1 MLTFVKTDIMS
12 KKTSKVDNRVPKFI
26 VFIGRLLYRI
36 SPILA
41 EKFAR
46 KLFITPIKHK
56 IPKREFH
63 MESESVQTKLFVPSI
78 NKEIVVYSYGNSNK
92 KVLLVHGWSG
102 RGTQLVKIADAFLEN
117 GYSTISF
124 DAPAHGKSG
133 TKTTLMLEFIES
145 ILEIEKQYGPFE
157 FAVGHSLGGMS
168 ILNAVKRGL
177 EVKKAVVI
185 GSGNSVINIVNTFVQ
200 KIGLPNKV
208 AVIMKNNFEKK
219 YQFEMESFSAYV
231 AAKNVSIPVLVIHDN
246 DDDDIPVS
254 EAHHI
259 AENLSNKE
267 IFITNKLGHRKIL
280 GDSVVINKIVEFLM
294 IKK

>member
-1 MLTFVKTDIMS
+1 MT
-12 KKTSKVDNRVPKFI
+12 KKNKQIENNVPKSI
-26 VFIGRLLYRI
+26 LYFAKI
-36 SPILA
+36 LNFFSSNLA
-41 EKFAR
+41 ERFAR

-78 NKEIVVYSYGNSNK
+78 DKEIVVYAYGNSNK
-92 KVLLVHGWSG
+92 KILLVHGWSG

-145 ILEIEKQYGPFE
+145 ILEVEKDHGPFE

-168 ILNAVKRGL
+168 ILNAIKKGL
-177 EVKKAVVI
+177 QVKKAVII
-185 GSGNSVINIVNTFVQ
+185 GSGNSVINIVNTFVE
-200 KIGLPNKV
+200 KIGLPNKI
-208 AVIMKNNFEKK
+208 AVMMKNNFEKK

-231 AAKNVSIPVLVIHDN
+231 AAKDVKIPVLVIHDN
-246 DDDDIPVS
+246 DDEDIPVS

-259 AENLSNKE
+259 VENLSDKE
-267 IFITNKLGHRKIL
+267 ILITNKLGHRKIL
-280 GDSVVINKIVEFLM
+280 GDATVIHKIVEFLM

>member
-1 MLTFVKTDIMS
+1 MA
-12 KKTSKVDNRVPKFI
+12 KKTSNADARVPKSI
-26 VFIGRLLYRI
+26 VFIGRFLYKI
-36 SPILA
+36 SPFLA

-46 KLFITPIKHK
+46 KLFTTPIKHK

-63 MESESVQTKLFVPSI
+63 MEAESVQSKLFVPAI
-78 NKEIVVYSYGNSNK
+78 NKEIIVYTYGNSNK
-92 KVLLVHGWSG
+92 KILLVHGWSG
-102 RGTQLVKIADAFLEN
+102 RGTQLVKIADALLEK

-145 ILEIEKQYGPFE
+145 ILEVEKANGPFE

-168 ILNAVKRGL
+168 ILNAIKKGL
-177 EVKKAVVI
+177 QVNKAVVI
-185 GSGNSVINIVNTFVQ
+185 GSGNSVINIVNTFVE

-208 AVIMKNNFEKK
+208 AVLMRNNFEKK
-219 YQFEMESFSAYV
+219 YHFEMESFSAYI
-231 AAKNVSIPVLVIHDN
+231 AAKEVKIPVLVIHDN

-254 EAHHI
+254 EAHHL

-267 IFITNKLGHRKIL
+267 ILITNNLGHRKIL
-280 GDSVVINKIVEFLM
+280 GDSSVIAKIVEFLL

>member
-1 MLTFVKTDIMS
+1 MA
-12 KKTSKVDNRVPKFI
+12 KKSANIGDRVPKFI
-26 VFIGRLLYRI
+26 LLTGRFLFFI

-41 EKFAR
+41 ERFAR

-63 MESESVQTKLFVPSI
+63 MEEQSVQTKLFIPSI
-78 NKEIVVYSYGNSNK
+78 NKEIVVYAYGNSDK
-92 KVLLVHGWSG
+92 KILLVHGWSG
-102 RGTQLVKIADAFLEN
+102 RGTQLVKIADALKEKGF
-117 GYSTISF
+117 STISF

-145 ILEIEKQYGPFE
+145 ILEVEKLYGPFE
-157 FAVGHSLGGMS
+157 FAIGHSLGGMS
-168 ILNAVKRGL
+168 ILNAVKKGL
-177 EVKKAVVI
+177 QVQKAVVI
-185 GSGNSVINIVNTFVQ
+185 GSGNSVVNIVNTFVE

-219 YQFEMESFSAYV
+219 YQFDMESFSAYV
-231 AAKNVSIPVLVIHDN
+231 AAKDVKIPVLVVHDN

-254 EAHHI
+254 EAYHL
-259 AENLSNKE
+259 ADNLINKE
-267 IFITNKLGHRKIL
+267 IMITNKLGHRKIL
-280 GDSVVINKIVEFLM
+280 GDFGVINTIIEFLL

>member
-1 MLTFVKTDIMS
+1 MAKKKS
-12 KKTSKVDNRVPKFI
+12 KPDERVPKLI
-26 VFIGRLLYRI
+26 IFIGQFLYRI
-36 SPILA
+36 SPKLA

-63 MESESVQTKLFVPSI
+63 MEADSIQKKLLVPSI
-78 NKEIVVYSYGNSNK
+78 NKEIVVYTYGNSNK
-92 KVLLVHGWSG
+92 KILLVHGWSG
-102 RGTQLVKIADAFLEN
+102 RGTQLVKIADALLEN

-145 ILEIEKQYGPFE
+145 ILELEKSYGPFE

-168 ILNAVKRGL
+168 ILNAIKKGL
-177 EVKKAVVI
+177 QVKKAALI
-185 GSGNSVINIVNTFVQ
+185 GSGNSVINIVNTFVE
-200 KIGLPNKV
+200 KIGLPNEV
-208 AVIMKNNFEKK
+208 AVLMKNNFEKK

-231 AAKNVSIPVLVIHDN
+231 AAKEVKIPILVIHDN
-246 DDDDIPVS
+246 DDEDIPVS

-259 AENLSNKE
+259 IENLTDKE
-267 IFITNKLGHRKIL
+267 FLITNNLGHRKIL
-280 GDSVVINKIVEFLM
+280 GDATVINKVVEFLL

>member
-1 MLTFVKTDIMS
+1 MPN
-12 KKTSKVDNRVPKFI
+12 KKYPTETQVPKI
-26 VFIGRLLYRI
+26 IILIGRFLYRI
-36 SPILA
+36 SPVLA

-63 MESESVQTKLFVPSI
+63 MEAVSLQSKLFVPSI
-78 NKEIVVYSYGNSNK
+78 NKEIVVYAYGNSNK
-92 KVLLVHGWSG
+92 KILLVHGWSG
-102 RGTQLVKIADAFLEN
+102 RGTQLVKIADAFIEKE
-117 GYSTISF
+117 YATISF

-145 ILEIEKQYGPFE
+145 ILEVEKHYGPFE

-168 ILNAVKRGL
+168 ILNAVKKGL
-177 EVKKAVVI
+177 QIKKAVVI
-185 GSGNSVINIVNTFVQ
+185 ASGNSVINIVNTFTE

-208 AVIMKNNFEKK
+208 AVLMKNNFEKK
-219 YQFEMESFSAYV
+219 YHLEMESFSAYV
-231 AAKNVSIPVLVIHDN
+231 VAKEVKIPVLVIHDN
-246 DDDDIPVS
+246 DDEDISVS
-254 EAHHI
+254 EAYHL

-267 IFITNKLGHRKIL
+267 ILITNNLGHRKIL
-280 GDSVVINKIVEFLM
+280 GDLKVIEKIVEFFL

>member
-1 MLTFVKTDIMS
+1 MPN
-12 KKTSKVDNRVPKFI
+12 KKYPTETQVPKI
-26 VFIGRLLYRI
+26 IILIGRFLYRI
-36 SPILA
+36 SPVLA

-46 KLFITPIKHK
+46 RLFITPIKHK

-63 MESESVQTKLFVPSI
+63 MEAVSQQSKLFVPSI
-78 NKEIVVYSYGNSNK
+78 NKEIVVYAYGNSNK
-92 KVLLVHGWSG
+92 KILLVHGWSG

-117 GYSTISF
+117 GYATISF

-145 ILEIEKQYGPFE
+145 ILEVEKQYGPFE

-168 ILNAVKRGL
+168 ILNAVKKGL
-177 EVKKAVVI
+177 QIKKAVVI
-185 GSGNSVINIVNTFVQ
+185 ASGNSVINIVNTFTE

-208 AVIMKNNFEKK
+208 AVLMKNNFEKK
-219 YQFEMESFSAYV
+219 YHLEMESFSAYV
-231 AAKNVSIPVLVIHDN
+231 VAKEVKIPVLVIHDN
-246 DDDDIPVS
+246 DDEDISVS
-254 EAHHI
+254 EAYHL

-267 IFITNKLGHRKIL
+267 ILITNNLGHRKIL
-280 GDSVVINKIVEFLM
+280 GDLKVIEKIVEFFL

>member
-1 MLTFVKTDIMS
+1 MPN
-12 KKTSKVDNRVPKFI
+12 KKSPTETQVPKI
-26 VFIGRLLYRI
+26 IILIGRFLYRI
-36 SPILA
+36 SPVLA

-56 IPKREFH
+56 IPKREFQ
-63 MESESVQTKLFVPSI
+63 MEAASHQSKLFVPSI
-78 NKEIVVYSYGNSNK
+78 NKEVVVYTYGNSNK
-92 KVLLVHGWSG
+92 KILLVHGWSG

-117 GYSTISF
+117 GYATISF

-145 ILEIEKQYGPFE
+145 ILEVEKQYGPFE

-168 ILNAVKRGL
+168 ILNAVKKGL
-177 EVKKAVVI
+177 LVKKVAVI
-185 GSGNSVINIVNTFVQ
+185 GSGNSVINIVNTFIE

-208 AVIMKNNFEKK
+208 AVLMKNNFEKK
-219 YQFEMESFSAYV
+219 YHLEMESFSAYV
-231 AAKNVSIPVLVIHDN
+231 AAKEVQIPVLVIHDIN
-246 DDDDIPVS
+246 DEDIPVS
-254 EAHHI
+254 ESYHL

-267 IFITNKLGHRKIL
+267 ILITNNLGHRKIL
-280 GDSVVINKIVEFLM
+280 GDLKVIEKIVEFFL

>member
-1 MLTFVKTDIMS
+1 MPN
-12 KKTSKVDNRVPKFI
+12 KKFPTETQVPKI
-26 VFIGRLLYRI
+26 IILIGRFLYRI
-36 SPILA
+36 SPVLA

-63 MESESVQTKLFVPSI
+63 MEAVSQQSKLFVPSI
-78 NKEIVVYSYGNSNK
+78 NKEIVVYAYGNSNK
-92 KVLLVHGWSG
+92 KILLVHGWSG

-117 GYSTISF
+117 GYATISF

-145 ILEIEKQYGPFE
+145 ILEVEKQYGPFE

-168 ILNAVKRGL
+168 ILNAVKKGL
-177 EVKKAVVI
+177 QIKKAVVI
-185 GSGNSVINIVNTFVQ
+185 ASGNSVINIVNTFTE

-208 AVIMKNNFEKK
+208 AVLMKNNFEKK
-219 YQFEMESFSAYV
+219 YHLEMESFSAYV
-231 AAKNVSIPVLVIHDN
+231 VAKEVKIPVLVIHDN
-246 DDDDIPVS
+246 DDEDISVS
-254 EAHHI
+254 EAYHL
-259 AENLSNKE
+259 AENLTNKE
-267 IFITNKLGHRKIL
+267 ILITNNLGHRKIL
-280 GDSVVINKIVEFLM
+280 GDLKVIEKIVEFFL

>member
-1 MLTFVKTDIMS
+1 MA
-12 KKTSKVDNRVPKFI
+12 KKTSNADARVPKSI
-26 VFIGRLLYRI
+26 VFIGRFLYKI
-36 SPILA
+36 SPFLA

-46 KLFITPIKHK
+46 KLFTTPIKHK

-63 MESESVQTKLFVPSI
+63 MEAESVQTKLFVPEI
-78 NKEIVVYSYGNSNK
+78 NKEIIVYTYGNSNK
-92 KVLLVHGWSG
+92 KILLVHGWSG
-102 RGTQLVKIADAFLEN
+102 RGTQLVKIADALLEK

-145 ILEIEKQYGPFE
+145 ILEVEKANGPFE

-168 ILNAVKRGL
+168 ILNAIKKGL
-177 EVKKAVVI
+177 QVNKAVVI
-185 GSGNSVINIVNTFVQ
+185 GSGNSVINIVNTFVE

-208 AVIMKNNFEKK
+208 AVLMRNNFEKK
-219 YQFEMESFSAYV
+219 YHFEMESFSAYI
-231 AAKNVSIPVLVIHDN
+231 AAKEVKIPVLVIHDN

-254 EAHHI
+254 EAHHL
-259 AENLSNKE
+259 AENLTNKE
-267 IFITNKLGHRKIL
+267 ILITNNLGHRKIL
-280 GDSVVINKIVEFLM
+280 GDTTVISKIVEFLL

>member
-1 MLTFVKTDIMS
+1 MT
-12 KKTSKVDNRVPKFI
+12 KKNKPIENNVPKPI
-26 VFIGRLLYRI
+26 LYVAKFL
-36 SPILA
+36 SFFSNHLA

-63 MESESVQTKLFVPSI
+63 MEAESVQGKLLVPII

-92 KVLLVHGWSG
+92 KILLVHGWSG

-145 ILEIEKQYGPFE
+145 ILEIEKSYGPFE
-157 FAVGHSLGGMS
+157 FAVGHSLGGMA
-168 ILNAVKRGL
+168 ILNAIKKGMQ
-177 EVKKAVVI
+177 VKKTVVI
-185 GSGNSVINIVNTFVQ
+185 GCGNSVVNIVNTFVD

-208 AVIMKNNFEKK
+208 AVMMRNSFEKK
-219 YQFEMESFSAYV
+219 HHFDMESFSAYV
-231 AAKNVSIPVLVIHDN
+231 AAKEVKIPVLVIHDN
-246 DDDDIPVS
+246 NDEDIPVS
-254 EAHHI
+254 EAYHL
-259 AENLSNKE
+259 AENLSDKE
-267 IFITNKLGHRKIL
+267 VLITNNLGHRKIL
-280 GDSVVINKIVEFLM
+280 GDSNVIAKIVEFLM

>member
-1 MLTFVKTDIMS
+1 MPN
-12 KKTSKVDNRVPKFI
+12 KKSPTETQVPKI
-26 VFIGRLLYRI
+26 IILIGRFLYRI
-36 SPILA
+36 SPVLA

-56 IPKREFH
+56 IPKREFL
-63 MESESVQTKLFVPSI
+63 MESASQQTNLFVPSI
-78 NKEIVVYSYGNSNK
+78 NKEIVVYAYGNSSK
-92 KVLLVHGWSG
+92 KILLVHGWSG

-117 GYSTISF
+117 GYATISF

-145 ILEIEKQYGPFE
+145 ILEVEKQYGPFE

-168 ILNAVKRGL
+168 ILNAVKKGL
-177 EVKKAVVI
+177 QIKKAVVI
-185 GSGNSVINIVNTFVQ
+185 ASGNSVINIVNTFTE

-208 AVIMKNNFEKK
+208 AVLMKNNFEKK
-219 YQFEMESFSAYV
+219 YHLEMESFSAYV
-231 AAKNVSIPVLVIHDN
+231 VAKEVKIPVLVIHDN
-246 DDDDIPVS
+246 DDEDISVS
-254 EAHHI
+254 EAYHL

-267 IFITNKLGHRKIL
+267 ILITNHLGHRKIL
-280 GDSVVINKIVEFLM
+280 GDLKVIEKIVEFFL

>member
-1 MLTFVKTDIMS
+1 MS
-12 KKTSKVDNRVPKFI
+12 KKASKVDNRVPKFI
-26 VFIGRLLYRI
+26 VFTGRFLYRI
-36 SPILA
+36 SPFLA

-56 IPKREFH
+56 IPKREFQ
-63 MESESVQTKLFVPSI
+63 MEEQSIQTKLFVPSI
-78 NKEIVVYSYGNSNK
+78 KKEIVVYSYGNSDK
-92 KVLLVHGWSG
+92 KILLVHGWSG
-102 RGTQLVKIADAFLEN
+102 RGTQLVKIADAFLEK

-145 ILEIEKQYGPFE
+145 ILEIEKSYGPFE

-168 ILNAVKRGL
+168 ILNAIKDGL
-177 EVKKAVVI
+177 KIKKAVVI
-185 GSGNSVINIVNTFVQ
+185 GSGNSVLNIVNTFVE

-219 YQFEMESFSAYV
+219 FHFEMESFSGYV
-231 AAKNVSIPVLVIHDN
+231 AAKKVQLPVLVIHDA
-246 DDDDIPVS
+246 DDEDIPVS
-254 EAHHI
+254 EAYHL

-267 IFITNKLGHRKIL
+267 ILITNKLGHRKIL
-280 GDSVVINKIVEFLM
+280 GDSAVIHKIVEFLM

>member
-1 MLTFVKTDIMS
+1 MA
-12 KKTSKVDNRVPKFI
+12 KKTSNADARVPKSI
-26 VFIGRLLYRI
+26 VFIGRFLYKI
-36 SPILA
+36 SPFLA

-46 KLFITPIKHK
+46 KLFTTPIKHK

-63 MESESVQTKLFVPSI
+63 MEAESVRAKLFVPAI
-78 NKEIVVYSYGNSNK
+78 NKEIIVYTYGNSNK
-92 KVLLVHGWSG
+92 KILLVHGWSG
-102 RGTQLVKIADAFLEN
+102 RGTQLVKIADALLEK

-145 ILEIEKQYGPFE
+145 ILEVEKANGPFE

-168 ILNAVKRGL
+168 ILNAIKKGL
-177 EVKKAVVI
+177 QVNKAVVI
-185 GSGNSVINIVNTFVQ
+185 GSGNSVINIVNTFVE

-208 AVIMKNNFEKK
+208 AVLMRNNFEKK
-219 YQFEMESFSAYV
+219 YHFEMESFSAYI
-231 AAKNVSIPVLVIHDN
+231 AAKEVKTPVLVIHDN

-254 EAHHI
+254 EAHHL

-267 IFITNKLGHRKIL
+267 ILITNNLGHRKIL
-280 GDSVVINKIVEFLM
+280 GDTTVISKIVEFLL

>member
-1 MLTFVKTDIMS
+1 MAKKNPKTD
-12 KKTSKVDNRVPKFI
+12 DRVPKFI
-26 VFIGRLLYRI
+26 VLIGQFLYKI
-36 SPILA
+36 SPNLA

-46 KLFITPIKHK
+46 KLFITPMKHK

-63 MESESVQTKLFVPSI
+63 MEAESIQTKLYVPSI
-78 NKEIVVYSYGNSNK
+78 NKEIVVYSYGNSDK
-92 KVLLVHGWSG
+92 KILLVHGWSG
-102 RGTQLVKIADAFLEN
+102 RGTQLVKIADALLEK
-117 GYSTISF
+117 GFSTISF

-133 TKTTLMLEFIES
+133 SKTTIMIEFIES
-145 ILEIEKQYGPFE
+145 ILELEKAHGPFE

-168 ILNAVKRGL
+168 ILNAVKNGL
-177 EVKKAVVI
+177 QIKKAAII
-185 GSGNSVINIVNTFVQ
+185 GSGNSVINIVNTFVE

-231 AAKNVSIPVLVIHDN
+231 VAKEVKIPVLVIHDT
-246 DDDDIPVS
+246 DDEDIPVS

-259 AENLSNKE
+259 IENLSDKE
-267 IFITNKLGHRKIL
+267 FLITNKLGHRKIL
-280 GDSVVINKIVEFLM
+280 GDDTVINKVVEFLL

>member
-1 MLTFVKTDIMS
+1 MT
-12 KKTSKVDNRVPKFI
+12 KKNKQIENNVPKSI
-26 VFIGRLLYRI
+26 LYFAKFLNFF
-36 SPILA
+36 SSNLA

-63 MESESVQTKLFVPSI
+63 MEEKSYQNNLFIPAI
-78 NKEIVVYSYGNSNK
+78 NKKIVVYSYGNSNK
-92 KVLLVHGWSG
+92 KILLVHGWSG

-124 DAPAHGKSG
+124 DAPAHGKSE
-133 TKTTLMLEFIES
+133 TKTTLMIEFIES
-145 ILEIEKQYGPFE
+145 ILEIEKFYGPFE

-168 ILNAVKRGL
+168 ILNAIKQGL
-177 EVKKAVVI
+177 QVKKAVVI
-185 GSGNSVINIVNTFVQ
+185 GSGNSVINIVNTFVE

-219 YQFEMESFSAYV
+219 YHFEMESFSAYE
-231 AAKNVSIPVLVIHDN
+231 AAKDVHIPVLVIHDA
-246 DDDDIPVS
+246 DDEDIPVS
-254 EAHHI
+254 EAYHL
-259 AENLSNKE
+259 AENLTDKE
-267 IFITNKLGHRKIL
+267 ILITNNLGHRKIL
-280 GDSVVINKIVEFLM
+280 GDTAVLHKIVEFLM